1 MTAKAPMATT
11 RALTVSTP
19 KALMMPM
26 AAPKKTAGT
35 KKVPAQYKNAPS
47 QKRRKQILMLLPT
60 HAERFNVDCMG
71 DFFNLFLIELD
82 GVGPVDKRPFTD
94 YLHHLVQFLCVIFL

>member
-1 MTAKAPMATT
+1 MITM

-35 KKVPAQYKNAPS
+35 KKVAAQYKKAPT

-60 HAERFNVDCMG
+60 HAKRFNFDCIG
-71 DFFNLFLIELD
+71 NF
-82 GVGPVDKRPFTD
+82 G
-94 YLHHLVQFLCVIFL
+94 